1 MKTMATRGSNDDTCG
16 SLSDFFQYNNYYDF
30 LSLPEELVKDAA
42 KVAKEIISSS
52 MTEIVCI
59 TQHHSIDISLKAIGF
74 GPDRF
79 MFARLE
85 VDSSN
90 VFFPQIRILSGES
103 PRLCRQILHNSQDTF
118 ILYLTHSEKEH
129 PNHSRNKREPS
140 WQD

>member
-1 MKTMATRGSNDDTCG
+1 MTFSPSLRFRKGVTNFLKICLIDFGMTCVG
-16 SLSDFFQYNNYYDF
+16 K
-30 LSLPEELVKDAA
+30 ELVKDAA